1 MNLRKRRRLYHT
13 PSYHTSSKVMS
24 RPSKDMSFEDAETR
38 SRVVW
43 TADEER
49 ILLSQ
54 LQKLENTKPTP
65 QMWNQVA
72 SSMEKPSKGAPKTG
86 ESCKTKWNRVS
97 HFILFRFTLVD
108 YSAIQLK
115 ENFKTIKHITKQSGF
130 PRWTPDKGLNFRE
143 DEDKS
148 VWKEYI
154 KVSVSPF
161 FYIFTTYPVLY
172 RNTPRLKHWEKK
184 DGHYMGMSKS

>member
-54 LQKLENTKPTP
+54 LQKLENTKPTT

-115 ENFKTIKHITKQSGF
+115 ENFKTIKPPEDPTSRYILDMYRVSKCMSYLTDCHF
-130 PRWTPDKGLNFRE
+130 PSAVGNINDISNGL
-143 DEDKS
+143 K
-148 VWKEYI
+148 
-154 KVSVSPF
+154 
-161 FYIFTTYPVLY
+161 LY
-172 RNTPRLKHWEKK
+172 FI
-184 DGHYMGMSKS
+184 